1 MIINDEYEPQR
12 NDAVT
17 FTPVAVYISRFGSPI
32 VSLPPLIVLCTINR
46 KGIRMS
52 NTSIL
57 KSFGVGLSAV
67 IAMTTIGCTKMIQP
81 DQLSELR
88 ALRAREVQLNKSI
101 ADNEALKS
109 KLQRELSSRQQ
120 ETKQCNDR
128 RSFVMAKLSSF
139 PATMGEPLPEAPPP
153 PPEPEKKSKKKK

>member
-1 MIINDEYEPQR
+1 
-12 NDAVT
+12 
-17 FTPVAVYISRFGSPI
+17 
-32 VSLPPLIVLCTINR
+32 
-46 KGIRMS
+46 MS
-52 NTSIL
+52 TTTLL
-57 KSFGVGLSAV
+57 KSFGLGLGAV

-101 ADNEALKS
+101 ADHESQKS

-128 RSFVMAKLSSF
+128 RAFVMAKLSSF
-139 PATMGEPLPEAPPP
+139 PTSIGEPLPDSPPP
-153 PPEPEKKSKKKK
+153 PPEPEKKSRKRK